1 MLKIASLSII
11 FAVIFAIA
19 CQHEVT
25 SGGDE
30 KEIVVIADS
39 LDYRFLQNE
48 LSHTFERE
56 IPTPWPEK
64 IFELNRVPVS
74 AMENY
79 LYRPRLLLVGIIGS
93 STPAAA
99 KIKAMLTPQIET
111 RIMSG
116 ENYVFKKDDPWAKG
130 QRLLVLTAT
139 DLDTLKQRLAENR
152 DALFDLFN
160 QPLLER
166 TKKEMY
172 SLYEQKELAKT
183 LLEKY
188 SWTLRIQHDYQIYK
202 EFPNEHFVMLRRAYP
217 ERWFFVSW
225 QRLDDPSQI
234 TLDWVVGWRN
244 QIGAQFYE
252 KDRVA
257 PVDLTASEVEFA
269 GRRALQVQGLWEND
283 TKVAGGPFKA
293 WAFYDEYTRKA
304 FLVDIAVFVPGQ
316 EKVKHMRQ
324 LEIMARTF
332 HTQHD
337 TVTNGE
343 VD

>member
-1 MLKIASLSII
+1 MLKIVSLT
-11 FAVIFAIA
+11 ACAALIFAIA
-19 CQHEVT
+19 CQREVV
-25 SGGDE
+25 SGGDD

-39 LDYRFLQNE
+39 VDYRFLQDG
-48 LSHTFERE
+48 LSRTFEPE

-64 IFELNRVPVS
+64 IFVLNPAPVS
-74 AMENY
+74 AMESY
-79 LYRPRLLLVGIIGS
+79 IYRPRLLLIGVIGS
-93 STPAAA
+93 NTPAAG
-99 KIKAMLTPQIET
+99 KIDAMLTPQIEA
-111 RIMSG
+111 RILRG

-139 DLDTLKQRLAENR
+139 DIGTLKQRLAENR
-152 DALFDLFN
+152 EALFDLFH
-160 QPLLER
+160 QPLIER

-188 SWTLRIQHDYQIYK
+188 GWTLRIQHDFQIYK
-202 EFPNEHFVMLRRAYP
+202 EFPNEHFVMLRRSWP
-217 ERWFFVSW
+217 ERWLFVSW
-225 QRLDDPSQI
+225 QRLGDPSQI
-234 TLDWVVGWRN
+234 TLDWVVDWRN

-283 TKVAGGPFKA
+283 VKVAGGPFKT
-293 WAFYDEYTRKA
+293 WAFYDEHTRKA

-316 EKVKHMRQ
+316 EKVRFLRQ

-332 HTQHD
+332 RTQHD
-337 TVTNGE
+337 TVTDGKA
-343 VD
+343 D